1 MRTTILIL
9 GMAGAIATAP
19 GQTPAPKAMKFPA
32 GPSSYIGV
40 MVQEIDNDRA
50 KELKLREEYGVE
62 VTRIEADSPAEKA
75 GMRVNDTVQQ
85 YNGQR
90 VEGMEE
96 FKRLVNETPVG
107 REVKLDIVRAG
118 APLTVMVKVAQRRMA
133 SSINVMHPSP
143 MPSAQFELRMPDVPR
158 SFLSWNSSV
167 LGVDA
172 ESLDGQLADYFGVKE
187 GVLVRSVSKGSAAEK
202 AGIKAGDV
210 ITRVDDSKVATP
222 ADISA
227 RIRSIHGKQLPVVV
241 MRDHKEMTFSVAVDD
256 DDRSEWWH
264 QEFTPFAEDHQARH
278 WIQ

>member
-1 MRTTILIL
+1 MRTAILIL
-9 GMAGAIATAP
+9 GMTGLMATAP
-19 GQTPAPKAMKFPA
+19 GQTPAPKAMKMLP
-32 GPSSYIGV
+32 GGSSFIGV
-40 MVQEIDNDRA
+40 MVQEIDSDRA

-62 VTRIEADSPAEKA
+62 VTRIETDSPADKA
-75 GMRVNDTVQQ
+75 GLKLADAILQ

-96 FKRLVNETPVG
+96 FKRLVNETPAG

-118 APLTVMVKVAQRRMA
+118 APLTAMVKIAQRRMT
-133 SSINVMHPSP
+133 SSLNMIHPSP
-143 MPSAQFELRMPDVPR
+143 APSAQFELRMPDIPR

-172 ESLDGQLADYFGVKE
+172 ESLEGQLADYFGVKE
-187 GVLVRSVSKGSAAEK
+187 GELVRSVSKGSAADK

-227 RIRSIHGKQLPVVV
+227 RIRSIHGKQLPVSV
-241 MRDHKEMTFSVAVDD
+241 MRDHKEMTLSVAVDD

-264 QEFTPFAEDHQARH
+264 QEFTPFAWDHESKH
-278 WIQ
+278 